1 MISGMIAFDT
11 INCLVT
17 KDGGGPTMTTKE
29 ASGIIAGLIYDLC
42 LKVASSQYSEIWDF
56 RSLIFDF

>member
-1 MISGMIAFDT
+1 
-11 INCLVT
+11 
-17 KDGGGPTMTTKE
+17 MTTKE